1 MSAAPGREIEIKLQL
16 ESAEAGRRR
25 LEAAGFRGT
34 GSRTF
39 QADTIYDT
47 GGGAL
52 RRAGS
57 LLRLRRSG
65 AAAAALLTYKGPC
78 EPGKHKS
85 REELETTAGDAST
98 LARILGRLGYQP
110 AFRYEKYR
118 TGYAREQEPGTAFV
132 DETPIGCFLEL
143 EGPPEWIDG
152 TAAALGFAES
162 DYITASYAALYA
174 AFRAE
179 HPAAPVHMVFPATAA

>member
-1 MSAAPGREIEIKLQL
+1 MSAAPGREIEIKLRL
-16 ESAEAGRRR
+16 ESVEAGRRR
-25 LEAAGFRGT
+25 LEAAGFHLAEA
-34 GSRTF
+34 RTF
-39 QADTIYDT
+39 QADTVYDT
-47 GGGAL
+47 SAGVL

-65 AAAAALLTYKGPC
+65 AAAALLTYKGPS

-118 TGYAREQEPGTAFV
+118 TGYTREQEPGTALL

-143 EGPPEWIDG
+143 EGPPEWIDR

-179 HPAAPVHMVFPATAA
+179 HPAAPVDMIFETTRA